1 VYKYRGGLA
10 GFLGGTVYA
19 VIFSYLFSI
28 GEKYSI
34 NFLEFISIAM
44 LVVSPISVG
53 IITVLFLTKE
63 QAENRKIRLFHPWL
77 PVLGWSIISI
87 ALDWE
92 TIICIVMLLPLYLPL
107 SSLGGFIG
115 GVIRRSYCKKTN
127 TGVASCFAILPLLIA
142 PIERPLESPTL
153 FYSVSNTIKIQA
165 PVEKVWESIPN
176 ISNIQADELSWNI
189 SHFIGIPRPV
199 SAMTTDLKVGGLR
212 ELDWERGVHFQEKIT
227 ELSTNKK
234 LAYQVIVDQE
244 SMQIAELDTHI
255 IVGDKYFDVLSG
267 SYDLEF
273 IDGET
278 YLSLTTDYRMTSK
291 VNWYGSLWANF
302 VLDDFRGS
310 VLNLIKNRVENNIS
324 SNNSIGAS
332 LGLD

>member
-1 VYKYRGGLA
+1 VHKYRGSIA
-10 GFLGGTVYA
+10 GFLGGTAYA

-63 QAENRKIRLFHPWL
+63 QAVNKKIRMFHPWL

-87 ALDWE
+87 TLAWE

-107 SSLGGFIG
+107 SSFGGFLGGY
-115 GVIRRSYCKKTN
+115 IRRHYCEKTN
-127 TGVASCFAILPLLIA
+127 AGVASCFAILPLLIA

-165 PVEKVWESIPN
+165 PVETVWETIPN
-176 ISNIQADELSWNI
+176 IDNIKPDELSWNI
-189 SHFIGIPRPV
+189 SHFIGIPRPI
-199 SAMTTDLKVGGLR
+199 SATTTDLKLGGLR

-227 ELSTNKK
+227 ELTINKK

-244 SMQIAELDTHI
+244 SMSIAELDTHI
-255 IVGDKYFDVLSG
+255 VVGDKYFDVLSG
-267 SYDLEF
+267 SYELNF
-273 IDGET
+273 IDGVT

-291 VNWYGSLWANF
+291 VNWYGSLWANY
-302 VLDDFRGS
+302 VLDDFHSS
-310 VLNLIKNRVENNIS
+310 VLNLIKNRVEKT
-324 SNNSIGAS
+324 
-332 LGLD
+332 

>member
-1 VYKYRGGLA
+1 MHNYRGSIA
-10 GFLGGTVYA
+10 GFLGGTAYA

-63 QAENRKIRLFHPWL
+63 QAVNKKIRTFHPWL
-77 PVLGWSIISI
+77 PVLGWSFISI
-87 ALDWE
+87 ALAWE

-107 SSLGGFIG
+107 SSFGGFLGGY
-115 GVIRRSYCKKTN
+115 IRRNYCEKTN

-153 FYSVSNTIKIQA
+153 FSSVTHTIKIHA
-165 PVEKVWESIPN
+165 PVVKVWEIIPN
-176 ISNIQADELSWNI
+176 IDNIQPDELSWNI

-199 SAMTTDLKVGGLR
+199 SATTTNLTVGGLR
-212 ELDWERGVHFQEKIT
+212 ELEWERGVHFQEKIT
-227 ELSTNKK
+227 ELTVNRK

-244 SMQIAELDTHI
+244 SMSIAELDTHVV
-255 IVGDKYFDVLSG
+255 VGDKYFDVLSG
-267 SYDLEF
+267 SYDLQF
-273 IDGET
+273 IDGIT

-291 VNWYGSLWANF
+291 VNWYGSLWANY
-302 VLDDFRGS
+302 VLDDFHGS
-310 VLNLIKNRVENNIS
+310 VLNLIKNRVEKI
-324 SNNSIGAS
+324 
-332 LGLD
+332 

>member
-1 VYKYRGGLA
+1 VHKYRGSIA
-10 GFLGGTVYA
+10 GFLGGTAYA

-63 QAENRKIRLFHPWL
+63 QAVNKKIRMFHPWL

-87 ALDWE
+87 TLAWE

-107 SSLGGFIG
+107 SSFGGFLGGY
-115 GVIRRSYCKKTN
+115 IRRNYCEKTN
-127 TGVASCFAILPLLIA
+127 AGVASCFAILPLLIG

-153 FYSVSNTIKIQA
+153 LYSVSNTIKIQA
-165 PVEKVWESIPN
+165 PVETVWETIPN
-176 ISNIQADELSWNI
+176 IDNIKPDELSWNI
-189 SHFIGIPRPV
+189 SHFIGIPRPI
-199 SAMTTDLKVGGLR
+199 SATTTDLKLGGLR

-227 ELSTNKK
+227 ELTINKK

-244 SMQIAELDTHI
+244 SMSIAELDTHI
-255 IVGDKYFDVLSG
+255 VVGDKYFDVLSG
-267 SYDLEF
+267 SYELNF
-273 IDGET
+273 IDGVT

-291 VNWYGSLWANF
+291 VNWYGSLWANY
-302 VLDDFRGS
+302 VLDDFHSS
-310 VLNLIKNRVENNIS
+310 VLNLIKNRVEKT
-324 SNNSIGAS
+324 
-332 LGLD
+332 

>member
-1 VYKYRGGLA
+1 MHKYRGSIA
-10 GFLGGTVYA
+10 GFLGGTAYA

-63 QAENRKIRLFHPWL
+63 QAVNKKFRTFHPWL
-77 PVLGWSIISI
+77 PVLGWSVISI
-87 ALDWE
+87 ALAWE

-107 SSLGGFIG
+107 SSFGGFLGGY
-115 GVIRRSYCKKTN
+115 IRRNYCEKTN
-127 TGVASCFAILPLLIA
+127 KGVASCFAILPLLIA

-165 PVEKVWESIPN
+165 PVDKVWAIIPN
-176 ISNIQADELSWNI
+176 IDNIQSDELSWNI

-199 SAMTTDLKVGGLR
+199 SATTTDLKVGGLR

-227 ELSTNKK
+227 ELTINKK

-244 SMQIAELDTHI
+244 SMSIAELDTHI
-255 IVGDKYFDVLSG
+255 VVGDKYFDVLSG
-267 SYDLEF
+267 SYELQF
-273 IDGET
+273 IDGVT

-291 VNWYGSLWANF
+291 VNWYGSLWANY
-302 VLDDFRGS
+302 VLDDFHDS
-310 VLNLIKNRVENNIS
+310 VLNLIKNRVEKI
-324 SNNSIGAS
+324 
-332 LGLD
+332 

>member
-1 VYKYRGGLA
+1 VHKYRGSIA
-10 GFLGGTVYA
+10 GFLGGTAYA

-63 QAENRKIRLFHPWL
+63 QAVNKKFRTFHPWL
-77 PVLGWSIISI
+77 PVLGWSVISI
-87 ALDWE
+87 ALAWE

-107 SSLGGFIG
+107 SSFGGFLGGY
-115 GVIRRSYCKKTN
+115 IRRNYCEKTN
-127 TGVASCFAILPLLIA
+127 KGVASCFAILPLLIA

-165 PVEKVWESIPN
+165 PVDKVWAIIPN
-176 ISNIQADELSWNI
+176 IDNIQPDELSWNI

-199 SAMTTDLKVGGLR
+199 SATTTDLNVGGLR

-227 ELSTNKK
+227 ELTINKK

-244 SMQIAELDTHI
+244 SMSIAELDTHI
-255 IVGDKYFDVLSG
+255 VVGDKYFDVLSG
-267 SYDLEF
+267 SYELQF
-273 IDGET
+273 IDGVT

-291 VNWYGSLWANF
+291 VNWYGSLWANY
-302 VLDDFRGS
+302 VLDDFHDS
-310 VLNLIKNRVENNIS
+310 VLNLIKNRVEKI
-324 SNNSIGAS
+324 
-332 LGLD
+332 

>member
-1 VYKYRGGLA
+1 MHKYRGSIA
-10 GFLGGTVYA
+10 GFLGGTAYA

-53 IITVLFLTKE
+53 IITVLFLTKD
-63 QAENRKIRLFHPWL
+63 QAVNKKFRTFHPWL
-77 PVLGWSIISI
+77 PVLGWSVISI
-87 ALDWE
+87 ALAWE
-92 TIICIVMLLPLYLPL
+92 TIICIVMLLPLFLPL
-107 SSLGGFIG
+107 SSFGGFLGGY
-115 GVIRRSYCKKTN
+115 IRRNYCEKTN
-127 TGVASCFAILPLLIA
+127 KGVASCFAVLPLLIA

-165 PVEKVWESIPN
+165 PVEKVWAIIPN
-176 ISNIQADELSWNI
+176 IDNIQPDELSWNI

-199 SAMTTDLKVGGLR
+199 SATTTDLKVGGLR

-227 ELSTNKK
+227 KLTINKK

-244 SMQIAELDTHI
+244 SMSIAELDTHI
-255 IVGDKYFDVLSG
+255 VVGDKYFDILSG
-267 SYDLEF
+267 SYVLQF
-273 IDGET
+273 IDGVT

-291 VNWYGSLWANF
+291 VNWYGSLWANY
-302 VLDDFRGS
+302 VLDDFHDS
-310 VLNLIKNRVENNIS
+310 VLNLIKNRVEKI
-324 SNNSIGAS
+324 
-332 LGLD
+332 

>member
-1 VYKYRGGLA
+1 VHKYRGSIA
-10 GFLGGTVYA
+10 GFLGGTAYA

-53 IITVLFLTKE
+53 IITVLFLTKD
-63 QAENRKIRLFHPWL
+63 QAVNKKFRTFHPWL
-77 PVLGWSIISI
+77 PVLGWSVISI
-87 ALDWE
+87 ALAWE
-92 TIICIVMLLPLYLPL
+92 TIICIVMLLPLFLPL
-107 SSLGGFIG
+107 SSFGGFLGGY
-115 GVIRRSYCKKTN
+115 IRRNYCEKTN
-127 TGVASCFAILPLLIA
+127 KGVASCFAVLPLLIA

-165 PVEKVWESIPN
+165 PVEKVWAIIPN
-176 ISNIQADELSWNI
+176 IDNIQPDELSWNI

-199 SAMTTDLKVGGLR
+199 SATTTDLKVGGLR

-227 ELSTNKK
+227 KLTINKK

-244 SMQIAELDTHI
+244 SMSIAELDTHI
-255 IVGDKYFDVLSG
+255 VVGDKYFDILSG
-267 SYDLEF
+267 SYVLQF
-273 IDGET
+273 IDGVT

-291 VNWYGSLWANF
+291 VNWYGSLWANY
-302 VLDDFRGS
+302 VLDDFHDS
-310 VLNLIKNRVENNIS
+310 VLNLIKNRVEKI
-324 SNNSIGAS
+324 
-332 LGLD
+332 

>member
-1 VYKYRGGLA
+1 VYKYRGSIA
-10 GFLGGTVYA
+10 GFLGGTAYA

-63 QAENRKIRLFHPWL
+63 QAVNKKIRTFHPWL
-77 PVLGWSIISI
+77 PVFGWSVISI
-87 ALDWE
+87 ALAWE

-107 SSLGGFIG
+107 SSFGGFLGGY
-115 GVIRRSYCKKTN
+115 IRRNYCEKTN

-176 ISNIQADELSWNI
+176 IDNIQPDELSWNI

-199 SAMTTDLKVGGLR
+199 SATTTDLKVGGLR
-212 ELDWERGVHFQEKIT
+212 ELDWERGVHFQEKII
-227 ELSTNKK
+227 ELTINRK

-244 SMQIAELDTHI
+244 SMSIAELDTHI
-255 IVGDKYFDVLSG
+255 VVGDKYFDVLSG
-267 SYDLEF
+267 SYDLQF
-273 IDGET
+273 VDGVT

-291 VNWYGSLWANF
+291 VNWYGSLWANY
-302 VLDDFRGS
+302 VLDDFHDS
-310 VLNLIKNRVENNIS
+310 VLNLIKNRVEKI
-324 SNNSIGAS
+324 
-332 LGLD
+332 